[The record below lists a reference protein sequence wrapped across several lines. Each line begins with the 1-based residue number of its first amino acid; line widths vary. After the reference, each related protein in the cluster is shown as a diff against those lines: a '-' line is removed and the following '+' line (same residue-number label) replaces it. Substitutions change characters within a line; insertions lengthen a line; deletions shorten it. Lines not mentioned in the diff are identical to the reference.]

1 MVPRVWLTT
10 GADLLSSFIKLC
22 SLLLSAILFVAGFN
36 ALTST
41 RRQRRASL
49 AIALVLALG
58 ASPLVVTAQNAVFKI
73 PPVKIPLNVKDQPIT
88 ITASAI
94 LTLSSKDRNLRI
106 LNLQLTGDL
115 SDLQRNL
122 TNLLSAQLDKDD
134 RCGERVAIQNA
145 TLRPAEPASVAVV
158 QLHVERWACV
168 KVLGKQAAKKLLG
181 GDAQIQIKLT
191 PAIEKDSTELQLVPE
206 VGDIQ
211 ADGSLGEV
219 LRSGALGET
228 IREKVRSSIVS
239 ALNKGTN
246 LSATLPPA
254 VQGYVTIQNAEFK
267 DGGNGSL
274 MVVLEG
280 EARITQEQVKLLS
293 DQVKER
299 LAAR

>member
-1 MVPRVWLTT
+1 MGLAHT
-10 GADLLSSFIKLC
+10 GADLLPSFMKLC
-22 SLLLSAILFVAGFN
+22 SLLFSAISFVVGFN
-36 ALTST
+36 RQTST
-41 RRQRRASL
+41 SRQQCIPL
-49 AIALVLALG
+49 AFALVLALG
-58 ASPLVVTAQNAVFKI
+58 TSPLAATAQNAVFKI
-73 PPVKIPLNVKDQPIT
+73 PPVKIPLEVKDQRIT

-115 SDLQRNL
+115 SDLQQNL
-122 TNLLSAQLDKDD
+122 TSLLSSQLDKDD
-134 RCGERVAIQNA
+134 RCGERVTIQNA
-145 TLRPAEPASVAVV
+145 TLKPAEPASVAVV

-168 KVLGKQAAKKLLG
+168 KLLGRQAAKKILG
-181 GDAQIQIKLT
+181 GDAQVPIKLT
-191 PAIEKDSTELQLVPE
+191 PEIEKDSTELQLVPE

-228 IREKVRSSIVS
+228 IKEKVRSSIVS

-254 VQGYVTIQNAEFK
+254 VQGYVTIQSAEFK
-267 DGGNGSL
+267 DGGDGRL
-274 MVVLEG
+274 LVVLDG
-280 EARITQEQVKLLS
+280 VARITQEQVKLLS

-299 LAAR
+299 LASR

>member
-1 MVPRVWLTT
+1 M
-10 GADLLSSFIKLC
+10 KLC
-22 SLLLSAILFVAGFN
+22 SLLFSAISFVAGFN
-36 ALTST
+36 RQTST
-41 RRQRRASL
+41 SRQQRIPL
-49 AIALVLALG
+49 AFALVLALG
-58 ASPLVVTAQNAVFKI
+58 TSPLAATAQNAVFKI
-73 PPVKIPLNVKDQPIT
+73 PPVKIPLEVKDQRIT

-115 SDLQRNL
+115 SDLQQNL
-122 TNLLSAQLDKDD
+122 TSLLSSQLDKDD
-134 RCGERVAIQNA
+134 RCGERVTIQNA
-145 TLRPAEPASVAVV
+145 SLKPAEPASVAVV

-168 KVLGKQAAKKLLG
+168 KLLGRQAAKKILG
-181 GDAQIQIKLT
+181 GDAQVPIKLT
-191 PAIEKDSTELQLVPE
+191 PEIEKDSTELQLVPE

-228 IREKVRSSIVS
+228 IKEKVRSSIVS

-254 VQGYVTIQNAEFK
+254 VQGYVTIQSAEFK
-267 DGGNGSL
+267 DGGDGRL
-274 MVVLEG
+274 LVVLDG
-280 EARITQEQVKLLS
+280 VARITQEQVKLLS

-299 LAAR
+299 LASR

>member
-10 GADLLSSFIKLC
+10 GADLLSTFIKLC

-36 ALTST
+36 PLTST

-94 LTLSSKDRNLRI
+94 LILSSKDRNLRI

-274 MVVLEG
+274 LVVLEG

>member
-1 MVPRVWLTT
+1 
-10 GADLLSSFIKLC
+10 
-22 SLLLSAILFVAGFN
+22 LLSAISFVAGFN
-36 ALTST
+36 PLTST
-41 RRQRRASL
+41 RRQRRTPL

-58 ASPLVVTAQNAVFKI
+58 ASPPVATAQNAVFKI

-115 SDLQRNL
+115 SDLQHNL
-122 TNLLSAQLDKDD
+122 TNLLSAQLNKDD

-145 TLRPAEPASVAVV
+145 TLRPAEPAGVAVV

-254 VQGYVTIQNAEFK
+254 VQGYVTIQSAEFK
-267 DGGNGSL
+267 DGGEGSL
-274 MVVLEG
+274 LVVLDG

-293 DQVKER
+293 EQVKER

>member
-22 SLLLSAILFVAGFN
+22 SLLLSAISFVAGFN

-41 RRQRRASL
+41 RRQRRASF

-94 LTLSSKDRNLRI
+94 LILSSKDRNLRI

-267 DGGNGSL
+267 DDGKGSL
-274 MVVLEG
+274 LVVLDG

>member
-1 MVPRVWLTT
+1 M
-10 GADLLSSFIKLC
+10 KLC
-22 SLLLSAILFVAGFN
+22 SLLLSAISFAVGSHPQ
-36 ALTST
+36 TST
-41 RRQRRASL
+41 RRRRRPPL
-49 AIALVLALG
+49 AFALVLALG
-58 ASPLVVTAQNAVFKI
+58 ASPLLAIAQNTVFKI
-73 PPVKIPLNVKDQPIT
+73 PPVKIPLDVKDQPIT

-115 SDLQRNL
+115 SDLQHNL
-122 TNLLSAQLDKDD
+122 TNLLSSQLDKDD

-145 TLRPAEPASVAVV
+145 TLKPVEPASVAVV

-228 IREKVRSSIVS
+228 IREKIRSSIVS

-267 DGGNGSL
+267 DAGDGSL
-274 MVVLEG
+274 LVVLDG

-299 LAAR
+299 LASR